1 MLRQLLCSLAAVL
14 IFSPCTAAAFEYDHM
29 LQAKGMDVHWR
40 LDGTQIHIKLSAKT
54 TGWVGIGFGPENA
67 MQGADIIIGAVKK
80 GKVRIE
86 DHYGDRKRGHSSDK
100 KLGGKNHVLNPRG
113 IEKDGITTI
122 FFTLPLHAGEKWDKT
137 IDPSKMS
144 RIMVGYGSGRD
155 SFKAGHKY
163 KGVYDVNFSTGK
175 TMKVEE

>member
-14 IFSPCTAAAFEYDHM
+14 ILFPCAALAADYDHM
-29 LQAKGMDVHWR
+29 LQAKDMEVHWR
-40 LDGTQIHIKLSAKT
+40 VDGEQIHLKLSAKT

-67 MQGADIIIGAVKK
+67 MKGADIIIGAVKK

-100 KLGGKNHVLNPRG
+100 KLGGENHVLNPQG
-113 IEKDGITTI
+113 MEEDGVTTI
-122 FFTLPLHAGEKWDKT
+122 SFTLPLKADEKWDKA
-137 IDPSKMS
+137 IDPSTMS

-163 KGVYDVNFSTGK
+163 RGVYDVNFATGETK
-175 TMKVEE
+175 KVK